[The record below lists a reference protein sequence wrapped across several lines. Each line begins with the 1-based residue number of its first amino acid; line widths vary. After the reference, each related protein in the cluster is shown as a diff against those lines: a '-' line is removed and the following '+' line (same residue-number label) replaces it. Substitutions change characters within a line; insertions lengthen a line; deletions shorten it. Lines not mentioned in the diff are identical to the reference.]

1 MADLEAGGYLEK
13 TEDYQ
18 NSVGACQRCHTVIE
32 PLLSDQWYVAV
43 KKLAEPSIRAI
54 TEGHIKFVPERW
66 NKVYLNWMTNLHDWC
81 ISRQLWW
88 GHQVPAYYCDCGEII
103 VAEEMPKSCPKC
115 KGKKITQDP
124 DVFDT
129 WFSSCLWPFSTLG
142 WPEESADLKTFY
154 PTSVL
159 VTGYDII
166 TFWVSRMIM
175 MGLHF
180 MKKEPFGVVNI
191 HGLIRDAQGRKM
203 SKSLGNSV
211 DPLEKIDQ
219 IGADAL
225 RFALVNL
232 STGGGQDIKLTQ
244 EKMTECRNFC
254 TKLWNVSRFVL
265 MNWDAVADLISAGQS
280 SGGKHSEELVDQ
292 WIETKMNLTVE
303 KVTALLNEFEYGA
316 ASTELYNFIWSDFC
330 DWYIEIAKIR
340 LQGESLA
347 AKKQVLSVLINVLQN
362 ILKLSHPFMP
372 FITEE
377 IWSLLKEREIVSDKS
392 RTIMLEDWPKNHAA
406 HKEGK
411 QSVEFFET
419 VIQEIVRSV
428 RNIRSTLNV
437 PPGSQIELILAAKE
451 PVAGKIAEVEQY
463 LKTLARVKELQI
475 LPEVKDKPKQSAVAL
490 AGGVE
495 IYVPLAGLIDIDK
508 EISRLNKEK
517 EKMASSLAQIKG
529 RIDNPQFVQSAKPEV
544 VARQQQEAE
553 RIAGELTIITERI
566 KQLS

>member
-1 MADLEAGGYLEK
+1 
-13 TEDYQ
+13 
-18 NSVGACQRCHTVIE
+18 
-32 PLLSDQWYVAV
+32 
-43 KKLAEPSIRAI
+43 
-54 TEGHIKFVPERW
+54 
-66 NKVYLNWMTNLHDWC
+66 
-81 ISRQLWW
+81 
-88 GHQVPAYYCDCGEII
+88 
-103 VAEEMPKSCPKC
+103 
-115 KGKKITQDP
+115 
-124 DVFDT
+124 
-129 WFSSCLWPFSTLG
+129 
-142 WPEESADLKTFY
+142 
-154 PTSVL
+154 
-159 VTGYDII
+159 
-166 TFWVSRMIM
+166 
-175 MGLHF
+175 
-180 MKKEPFGVVNI
+180 
-191 HGLIRDAQGRKM
+191 
-203 SKSLGNSV
+203 
-211 DPLEKIDQ
+211 
-219 IGADAL
+219 
-225 RFALVNL
+225 
-232 STGGGQDIKLTQ
+232 
-244 EKMTECRNFC
+244 
-254 TKLWNVSRFVL
+254 
-265 MNWDAVADLISAGQS
+265 
-280 SGGKHSEELVDQ
+280 
-292 WIETKMNLTVE
+292 
-303 KVTALLNEFEYGA
+303 
-316 ASTELYNFIWSDFC
+316 
-330 DWYIEIAKIR
+330 
-340 LQGESLA
+340 
-347 AKKQVLSVLINVLQN
+347 
-362 ILKLSHPFMP
+362 MP